1 MIETLKRLLQFQSVA
16 EHGTGAYPYGHSV
29 ADAKDYMLDLCKSF
43 GFRTKDGVDG
53 DGRYAYAEIGSGEEL
68 IGILCHLDVVPE
80 GDGWEYPAF
89 DGTIATVDG
98 EERLYGRGTIDD
110 KGPAVAN
117 VFAMKDILD
126 SGRPLNK
133 RIRIIFGQSEEN
145 GDWDDIKAY
154 RENEELPAYGYT
166 PDGEFP
172 AIYGENGIMLIKV
185 SYPLAESG
193 LAYLAAGSAPNAV
206 PDYCKGETA
215 DGCTFE
221 TRGKAAHGCAPWLGE
236 NALSKA
242 MEQLD
247 VPFAKMYNELI
258 GWDLKGEKLGCAYA
272 DEQSGALSLNA
283 GKAGIEGEDICMYLD
298 IRYPVTA
305 DKEQLVDSISMRFAE
320 YGASAEL
327 IHHMAPVYMDKNG
340 PVMQALLSAYH
351 EVTGDET
358 DAMTTGGGTYA
369 RSMENIIAFGPVFPG
384 HVCTEHEK
392 NEYIL
397 VEDLLM
403 LRKVY
408 RTALEALI
416 DM

>member
-1 MIETLKRLLQFQSVA
+1 MIETLRKLLQYKSVA
-16 EHGTGAYPYGHSV
+16 EHGEAPYPYGKEV
-29 ADAKDYMLDLCKSF
+29 GAAKDYMLSLCQSF
-43 GFRTKDGVDG
+43 GFRTKDADG
-53 DGRYAYAEIGSGEEL
+53 KYAYAEIGEGDEL

-80 GDGWEYPAF
+80 GDGWEYPCF
-89 DGTIATVDG
+89 DGTVATVDG

-117 VFAMKDILD
+117 VFAMKDLLD
-126 SGRPLNK
+126 SGKPLTK
-133 RIRIIFGQSEEN
+133 RVRIIFGQSEEN

-154 RENEELPAYGYT
+154 KEHEELPTYGYN

-172 AIYGENGIMLIKV
+172 AIYGENGITLFKV

-193 LAYLAAGSAPNAV
+193 LTSIKAGSAPNAV
-206 PDYCKGETA
+206 ADKCYVQLA
-215 DGCTFE
+215 DGSVVE
-221 TRGKAAHGCAPWLGE
+221 TQGKAAHGCAPWLGE
-236 NALSKA
+236 SALSKA

-258 GWDLKGEKLGCAYA
+258 GWDLKGEKLGIAYA
-272 DEQSGALSLNA
+272 DEASGALSLNA
-283 GKAGIEGEDICMYLD
+283 GKVVVEEETICMYLD

-305 DKEQLVDSISMRFAE
+305 DVEKLIATIAKGFAE

-340 PVMQALLSAYH
+340 PVMQALLGAYRQ
-351 EVTGDET
+351 VTGDET

-369 RSMENIIAFGPVFPG
+369 RSMDNIIAFGPVFPG
-384 HVCTEHEK
+384 HACTEHEK

-397 VEDLLM
+397 VEDFLK
-403 LRKVY
+403 LREVY
-408 RTALEALI
+408 RAALEAL
-416 DM
+416 MEMK